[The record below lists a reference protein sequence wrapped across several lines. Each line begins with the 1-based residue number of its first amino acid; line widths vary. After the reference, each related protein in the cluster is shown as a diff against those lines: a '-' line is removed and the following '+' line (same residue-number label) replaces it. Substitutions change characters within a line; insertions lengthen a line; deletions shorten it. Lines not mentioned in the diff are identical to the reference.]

1 MTHLRRTVAV
11 IVTVLV
17 LVAGLATP
25 ALADHVRVLSTIAV
39 APAEKVEQGY
49 RIDIRLRTSEGRP
62 VNEATVRLYQV
73 VELFGQR
80 EMYITSVMTDGQGA
94 GSAVYLPARTGRHEL
109 IARWPGREHLPDL
122 EERFAFEAAVAA
134 PAYREAPVPLAAFSA
149 AVPYGVGVVVLS
161 VWALIAFAL
170 FGSAIGIRRGRRD
183 RQHIA

>member
-11 IVTVLV
+11 IVAALMLLV
-17 LVAGLATP
+17 GLATP
-25 ALADHVRVLSTIAV
+25 VLADHVRVLSTIAV

-49 RIDIRLRTSEGRP
+49 RIEVRLRTSEGRP

-73 VELFGQR
+73 VELFGER
-80 EMYITSVMTDGQGA
+80 EMYITSVLTDGQGV
-94 GSAVYLPARTGRHEL
+94 GSTVYLPARTGRHEL

-122 EERFAFEAAVAA
+122 EERFVFEAALAA
-134 PAYREAPVPLAAFSA
+134 PAYREATVPLASFSA
-149 AVPYGVGVVVLS
+149 AVPFGVGVVVLS

-183 RQHIA
+183 PQHIA